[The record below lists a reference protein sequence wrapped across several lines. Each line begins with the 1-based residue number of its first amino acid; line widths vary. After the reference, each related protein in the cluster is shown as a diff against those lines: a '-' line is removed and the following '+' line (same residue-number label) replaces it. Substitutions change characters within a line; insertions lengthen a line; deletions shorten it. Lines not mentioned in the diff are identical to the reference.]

1 MPARDLFHNAV
12 IVALQK
18 DGWKITHD
26 PLHLRYGKIDLYV
39 DLGAEK
45 LLAAQKNDEKVAIE
59 IKSFI
64 SPSFVNEFHTTLGQY
79 LNYRLVLQEI
89 EPERRLFL
97 AITDDVYQE
106 YFYIPFVA
114 KVIEFNKIN
123 FLIYDPIQQ
132 KIMQWIK

>member
-1 MPARDLFHNAV
+1 MPARDLFYNAV

-89 EPERRLFL
+89 EPERILFL

-114 KVIEFNKIN
+114 KVI
-123 FLIYDPIQQ
+123 
-132 KIMQWIK
+132 